1 MKFQPDMTSRTKKN
15 HSIKSVVKSVNP
27 HLGLFYEA
35 KKGLLYRLITL
46 AYQIVPISDVHFLMH
61 NFVVY
66 KAIWVS
72 ICGDLRVLR
81 N

>member
-1 MKFQPDMTSRTKKN
+1 MTSRNKKN
-15 HSIKSVVKSVNP
+15 DSIKSVVKLVNR

-35 KKGLLYRLITL
+35 KKGLLYRLITGV
-46 AYQIVPISDVHFLMH
+46 YQIVPISDVHFLMH

-72 ICGDLRVLR
+72 ICGSMRVLR